1 MKLKKEIIGIDV
13 SKLTLDVFILSLKH
27 HFVVSNNPL
36 GFSKLLQV
44 IWKRLP
50 NNKKENLFFCFED
63 TGKYS
68 LPLCIFLSGE
78 GLNFAM
84 VAALDIKRS
93 MGLVR
98 GKSDKKDASV
108 IALYAWRKRDEIKPT
123 IFPAGSIVRIKQLL
137 SLRNK
142 LVKHKKAYQTGMDD
156 IQDYFKTGDSIFYLE
171 VNKRVVK
178 LLNAEIASIEK
189 EIETIIKSDPQI
201 QKNYKILKTVP
212 GIGKIIAFYLIAYTH
227 NFTKFEDARKF
238 CCYCGIA
245 PFENSSG
252 TSLKG
257 RTKVNPLANKMIKAL
272 LNMGALST
280 IKHYPEFKSYYKQR
294 IEKGYNKMSTIN
306 IIRNKIVFRAFSVVK
321 RGSAYVDL
329 HKFAA

>member
-1 MKLKKEIIGIDV
+1 MKLKNEIIGIDV

-44 IWKRLP
+44 IWEKLP
-50 NNKKENLFFCFED
+50 NKKEGLFFCFED

-68 LPLCIFLSGE
+68 LSLCIFLNSE
-78 GLNFAM
+78 KLSYAM
-84 VAALDIKRS
+84 VPALDIKRS
-93 MGLVR
+93 IGMVR

-123 IFPAGSIVRIKQLL
+123 VFPAGSIVRIKQLL

-142 LVKHKKAYQTGMDD
+142 LVKHKKAYQTGMADVH
-156 IQDYFKTGDSIFYLE
+156 DYFKDGDSQFYLD
-171 VNKRVVK
+171 VNKRVIK
-178 LLNAEIASIEK
+178 SLCSEIASIEK
-189 EIETIIKSDPQI
+189 EIETIIKSDPEVQN
-201 QKNYKILKTVP
+201 NYKILKTVP
-212 GIGKIIAFYLIAYTH
+212 GIGKIIAFYMIAYTH
-227 NFTKFEDARKF
+227 NFTKFENARKF

-257 RTKVNPLANKMIKAL
+257 RTKVNHLANKMIKAL
-272 LNMGALST
+272 LNMGALSV
-280 IKHYPEFKSYYKQR
+280 IQNYPEFKSYYNQR
-294 IEKGYNKMSTIN
+294 VEKGHNKMSTVN
-306 IIRNKIVFRAFSVVK
+306 IIRNKIVFRAFSVIK
-321 RGSAYVDL
+321 RGSPYINL

>member
-1 MKLKKEIIGIDV
+1 MKIKKEVIGIDV
-13 SKLTLDVFILSLKH
+13 SKLTLDVFIHSLKH
-27 HFVVSNNPL
+27 HFIVSNNPA

-44 IWKRLP
+44 IWKELP
-50 NNKKENLFFCFED
+50 GNKENLFFCFED

-68 LPLCIFLSGE
+68 LPLCIFLNGE
-78 GLNFAM
+78 KLNFTM
-84 VAALDIKRS
+84 VPAIDIKRS
-93 MGLVR
+93 LGLVR
-98 GKSDKKDASV
+98 GKSDKKDAGF

-123 IFPAGSIVRIKQLL
+123 VFPAGVIIRIKQLL

-142 LVKHKKAYQTGMDD
+142 LVKHKKAYQTAMCD
-156 IQDYFKTGDSIFYLE
+156 IQDYFKEGDSQFYLD
-171 VNKRVVK
+171 VNKRVIK
-178 LLNAEIASIEK
+178 SLSSEMESNEK
-189 EIETIIKSDPQI
+189 EIETIIKSDPEV

-227 NFTKFEDARKF
+227 NFTKFENARKF

-245 PFENSSG
+245 PFENRSG

-272 LNMGALST
+272 LNMGALSAARN
-280 IKHYPEFKSYYKQR
+280 YPEFRSYYNQR
-294 IEKGYNKMSTIN
+294 VENGYNKMSTVN
-306 IIRNKIVFRAFSVVK
+306 IIRNKIVFRAFSEIK
-321 RGSAYVDL
+321 RGSPYVNL

>member
-27 HFVVSNNPL
+27 HFVVSNNPV

-44 IWKRLP
+44 IWEKLP
-50 NNKKENLFFCFED
+50 NKKENLFFCFED

-68 LPLCIFLSGE
+68 LSLCIFLNGE
-78 GLNFAM
+78 KLSYAM
-84 VAALDIKRS
+84 VPALDIKRS
-93 MGLVR
+93 MGMVR
-98 GKSDKKDASV
+98 GKSDKKDAIV
-108 IALYAWRKRDEIKPT
+108 IALYAWRKRDEIKPSV
-123 IFPAGSIVRIKQLL
+123 FPAGSIVRIKQLL

-142 LVKHKKAYQTGMDD
+142 LIKHKKAYQTGMSDVH
-156 IQDYFKTGDSIFYLE
+156 DYFKDGDSQFYLD
-171 VNKRVVK
+171 VNKRVIES
-178 LLNAEIASIEK
+178 LNSEITSIEK
-189 EIETIIKSDPQI
+189 EIETIIKSDSEVQN
-201 QKNYKILKTVP
+201 NYKILKTVP

-227 NFTKFEDARKF
+227 NFTRFENARKF

-257 RTKVNPLANKMIKAL
+257 RTKVNHLANKMIKSL
-272 LNMGALST
+272 LNMGALSA
-280 IKHYPEFKSYYKQR
+280 ISNYPEFKSYYNQR
-294 IEKGYNKMSTIN
+294 VEKGHNKMSTVN
-306 IIRNKIVFRAFSVVK
+306 IIRNKIVFRAFSVIK
-321 RGSAYVDL
+321 RGSAYINL

>member
-44 IWKRLP
+44 IWEKLP
-50 NNKKENLFFCFED
+50 NKKESLFFCFED

-68 LPLCIFLSGE
+68 LSLCIFLNGE
-78 GLNFAM
+78 KLSYAM
-84 VAALDIKRS
+84 VPALDIKRS
-93 MGLVR
+93 MGMVR

-123 IFPAGSIVRIKQLL
+123 VFPAGSIVRIKQLL

-142 LVKHKKAYQTGMDD
+142 LVKHKKAYQTGMSDVH
-156 IQDYFKTGDSIFYLE
+156 DYFKDGDSQFYLD
-171 VNKRVVK
+171 VNKRVIK
-178 LLNAEIASIEK
+178 SLCSEITSIEK
-189 EIETIIKSDPQI
+189 EIETQIKSDPEVQN
-201 QKNYKILKTVP
+201 NYKILKTVP
-212 GIGKIIAFYLIAYTH
+212 GIGKIIAFYMIAYTH
-227 NFTKFEDARKF
+227 NFTKFENARKF

-245 PFENSSG
+245 PFENTSG

-257 RTKVNPLANKMIKAL
+257 RTKVNHLANKMIKAL
-272 LNMGALST
+272 LNMGALSV
-280 IKHYPEFKSYYKQR
+280 IQNYPEFKSYYNQR
-294 IEKGYNKMSTIN
+294 VEKGHNKMSTVN
-306 IIRNKIVFRAFSVVK
+306 IIRNKIVFRAFSVIK
-321 RGSAYVDL
+321 RGSPYINL

>member
-1 MKLKKEIIGIDV
+1 MKIKKEIIGIDV
-13 SKLTLDVFILSLKH
+13 SKLTLDVFIHSLNH
-27 HFVVSNNPL
+27 HYVVSNNPT

-44 IWKRLP
+44 IWKKLP
-50 NNKKENLFFCFED
+50 DKKENLFFCFED

-68 LPLCIFLSGE
+68 LPLCIFLNGE
-78 GLNFAM
+78 RLNFAM
-84 VAALDIKRS
+84 VPALDIKRS
-93 MGLVR
+93 LGLVR
-98 GKSDKKDASV
+98 GKNDKKDASF

-123 IFPAGSIVRIKQLL
+123 VFPAGSIVRIKQLL

-142 LVKHKKAYQTGMDD
+142 LVKHKKAYQTAMCDVH
-156 IQDYFKTGDSIFYLE
+156 DYFKEGDSQFYLD
-171 VNKRVVK
+171 VNKRVIK
-178 LLNAEIASIEK
+178 SLSSEIASIEK
-189 EIETIIKSDPQI
+189 EIETIIKSDPEV

-212 GIGKIIAFYLIAYTH
+212 GIGKIIAFYMIAYTH
-227 NFTKFEDARKF
+227 NFTKFESARKF

-245 PFENSSG
+245 PFENRSG

-272 LNMGALST
+272 LNMGAVST
-280 IKHYPEFKSYYKQR
+280 LTHYPEFKSYYNQR

-321 RGSAYVDL
+321 RGSPYINL
-329 HKFAA
+329 YKFAA